1 MIIPNGHIE
10 IREVVGGNTNPQ
22 DGFLT
27 PAQGVWSER
36 IACQYTPKS
45 YRHASVVG
53 GEHYTQASYDIL
65 VDALEIECIK
75 PTTIRLTDEKGN
87 AIGEFPIISIR
98 HLKGVRVCKITV

>member
-10 IREVVGGNTNPQ
+10 IRKVVGDDINPQ

-36 IACQYTPKS
+36 IACQYTPQS

-65 VDALEIECIK
+65 VDALNVEGVK
-75 PTTIRLTDEKGN
+75 PTTIRLTDENGN
-87 AIGEFPIISIR
+87 AIGVFSIISIR
-98 HLKGVRVCKITV
+98 HLKGVRAYKIRV